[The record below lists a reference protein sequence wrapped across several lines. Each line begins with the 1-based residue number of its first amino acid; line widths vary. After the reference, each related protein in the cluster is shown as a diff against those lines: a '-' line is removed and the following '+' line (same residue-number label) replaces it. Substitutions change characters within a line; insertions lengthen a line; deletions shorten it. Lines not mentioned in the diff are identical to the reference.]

1 MEAGEQTQTGTS
13 LGWEAGKPFR
23 TDTEVCRAGAVFVS
37 SGAFAGAS
45 DVGSEGKGG
54 AQDDT

>member
-13 LGWEAGKPFR
+13 PGWEAGKPFR
-23 TDTEVCRAGAVFVS
+23 TETAVCRARAVFVS
-37 SGAFAGAS
+37 SGTSAGTS
-45 DVGSEGKGG
+45 DVASEGKGG